1 VEARERWQAL
11 QSRLAAARISLE
23 SGDREQALAEVT
35 AALDI
40 DPSFLAAVAL
50 RERILSGEPIAPSG
64 VRAAPAAAA
73 ANIPPPASARPLVS
87 VDGYAKFEQ
96 RARRRRVDRRIE
108 AARSAIARGK
118 LREAAAAIGEVA
130 ELDPNLPEL
139 TELTSV
145 FNAARRNSRQR
156 HFGPW
161 LAATAVFGGLVLGAS
176 WLQDNHRLLS
186 YPLQAI
192 TGLVETRAPEPI
204 VTATI
209 DSATIEAEPATPVAT
224 GGVGN
229 RDLAPVAVERPMPA
243 VVNVPTEPP
252 PVVRIP
258 PPQPRPAPPI
268 AEPEPRPA
276 PVVAAPIPQRQ
287 PAQESELRAPSNPS
301 PAASAVVAS
310 AVSTIGNDEG
320 DVKQVL
326 QRYRSAYEGLDARLA
341 SVVWPAVNEAALA
354 RAFGGLSS
362 QTLTFDECD
371 VQLRGEAALAT
382 CHGSARYVPKV
393 GSREPRIEP
402 RTWSFTLRKAGADWK
417 IESARAER

>member
-1 VEARERWQAL
+1 M
-11 QSRLAAARISLE
+11 
-23 SGDREQALAEVT
+23 T

-50 RERILSGEPIAPSG
+50 RDRILSGEPIAPSG
-64 VRAAPAAAA
+64 LRVPPATAPAANTSAPAA
-73 ANIPPPASARPLVS
+73 ARPLVS

-96 RARRRRVDRRIE
+96 RARRRRVDRKIE
-108 AARSAIARGK
+108 AARIAMARGK
-118 LREAAAAIGEVA
+118 LRDAAAAIGEVA

-139 TELTSV
+139 TELTSA
-145 FNAARRNSRQR
+145 FNAARRNNRQR
-156 HFGPW
+156 RVGPW

-176 WLQDNHRLLS
+176 WLQDNHQLLS

-204 VTATI
+204 VTSTI
-209 DSATIEAEPATPVAT
+209 DSATIEAEPTPPVAT

-229 RDLAPVAVERPMPA
+229 RDLAPVAAERPMPA
-243 VVNVPTEPP
+243 VVDVPTEPP

-258 PPQPRPAPPI
+258 PPQPKPAPPI

-276 PVVAAPIPQRQ
+276 PVTAAPIPQRQ

-301 PAASAVVAS
+301 PVASAVVAS

-341 SVVWPAVNEAALA
+341 RVVWPAVNEAALA
-354 RAFGGLSS
+354 RAFDGLSS